1 MASVLRQKGNGALRR
16 VLGKGRVEVSVK
28 EGFQAPI
35 KEGVIQAKEVAV
47 SS

>member
-28 EGFQAPI
+28 DGFQAPI
-35 KEGVIQAKEVAV
+35 KEESDPG
-47 SS
+47 